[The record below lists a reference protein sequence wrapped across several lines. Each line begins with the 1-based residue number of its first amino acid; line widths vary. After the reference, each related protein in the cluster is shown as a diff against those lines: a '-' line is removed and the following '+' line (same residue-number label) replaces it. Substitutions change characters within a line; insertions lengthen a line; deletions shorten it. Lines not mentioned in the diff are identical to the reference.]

1 MSDWRIRRRYG
12 FGAGQVR
19 LSPAS
24 LGMTGRPASPLA
36 GLCQLG
42 AELRAGG
49 PTQSLR
55 RAGMLTGSLGI
66 GAMLLVALLAGFQ
79 ADQQDLTDL
88 QIVELVLPEP
98 SATEPVA
105 AVAAETAPAMLAPRL
120 AESVP
125 ESRSSV
131 VVPRPEL
138 PQLIALEVFEPPA
151 SVIPEASMPRPEP
164 VREAPRPV
172 IQIAAVARP
181 LEENSQNTARASR
194 IVSELPRPD
203 SRVPVDVDPVAR
215 NTEPRPPR
223 TVPTRI
229 SRAARPSLA
238 AAPGRAPARVA
249 PVSLAVSTGSD
260 DEAGRS
266 GALPRVVR
274 RGVLRDRSAARSTQ
288 PAALTAAAFSARHKS
303 AAAFDVVRVSSRSG
317 SRPSD
322 PAVRSTAH
330 SQIDD
335 SLEGVPLSSLAACMS
350 DREEDALKLDVLEA
364 ISRPAE
370 CVSPAGRYR
379 FVETKNLNAFLMWIE
394 RSPQREK
401 VDRCAELRHALDCL
415 HNVGRHGGST

>member
-1 MSDWRIRRRYG
+1 MSDWRIRKRYG

-24 LGMTGRPASPLA
+24 LEMAGRPASPLA

-55 RAGMLTGSLGI
+55 RAGMLTGSLGL
-66 GAMLLVALLAGFQ
+66 GAMLLAALLAGFQ

-88 QIVELVLPEP
+88 QIVELVLPEL
-98 SATEPVA
+98 SAAEPVA
-105 AVAAETAPAMLAPRL
+105 TAAAETAQAAPAPRL
-120 AESVP
+120 AEAVP
-125 ESRSSV
+125 EHRPPA

-138 PQLIALEVFEPPA
+138 PQLVALEVSEPPV

-194 IVSELPRPD
+194 VVSELPRPD
-203 SRVPVDVDPVAR
+203 SRAPVDVDPVAR
-215 NTEPRPPR
+215 DTEPRPPR

-229 SRAARPSLA
+229 SRAARPSLSV
-238 AAPGRAPARVA
+238 APGRAPARVA

-260 DEAGRS
+260 DEANQF
-266 GALPRVVR
+266 GAPPRVAR
-274 RGVLRDRSAARSTQ
+274 RAGLDDRSAARSPQ

-303 AAAFDVVRVSSRSG
+303 AAAFDVVRASSRSG
-317 SRPSD
+317 SYHND
-322 PAVRSTAH
+322 PAVRSTAR

-415 HNVGRHGGST
+415 QSGGQHGGST